1 MKTET
6 LLKAIECLQ
15 IAENRIKSSKD
26 YHVGDMKLRSSLW
39 MCALDLKMEIAN
51 AIPDIAVEE

>member
-6 LLKAIECLQ
+6 LLKAIEFLQ
-15 IAENRIKSSKD
+15 LAENRIKSSKD
-26 YHVGDMKLRSSLW
+26 YHVGDMQLRSSLW
-39 MCALDLKMEIAN
+39 MCAFDLKMEIAN

>member
-15 IAENRIKSSKD
+15 LAEKRIKSSKD
-26 YHVGDMKLRSSLW
+26 YHGGDMQLRSSLFS
-39 MCALDLKMEIAN
+39 CALDLKMEIAN